1 MSKKLGVILMVI
13 GAYLVLLS
21 GLFWVMHFTT
31 PEMKELVKDSDWALG
46 VGVAIVLIIGAV
58 FGAMNYIM
66 GYIGCGITVVGIGLG
81 VWLLFYGIVQE
92 QFLSPL
98 LLIGLV
104 CCLVGVIIALV
115 FNTLRVIRISKHGN
129 SMLDA

>member
-1 MSKKLGVILMVI
+1 MVI

-31 PEMKELVKDSDWALG
+31 PEMKELVKDYDWVWGLG
-46 VGVAIVLIIGAV
+46 IAIILIIGAV

-66 GYIGCGITVVGIGLG
+66 GYIGCGISAVGIGLG
-81 VWLLFYGIVQE
+81 IWLLIYGVTQE

-98 LLIGLV
+98 LLAGLI
-104 CCLVGVIIALV
+104 CCTAGAVIAAI

-129 SMLDA
+129 SMMDA